1 MITIK
6 KSVLAI
12 SFTGSLFLT
21 GCGTESLLQLER
33 NPNYWEAI
41 NFSDDLFEPVPK
53 QQSAYLLQTC
63 ENTKKTAPLPKQ
75 YRTLG
80 EYGLYF
86 NLQQI
91 GTYTPPIELQ
101 YIATGDTYYL
111 TCRSPKT
118 YRVTAHPIQLKNHP
132 WLKPTSGQERKP
144 ITEPALTVRTYNKAA
159 KRKEEVVG
167 VSKNVQRLS
176 IEFPVTGQ
184 IVFLEK
190 EKDGKQKPLFGLPA
204 SFSYPEIELSFEKTT
219 DGLPSMTYTLM
230 IKSDQYFNQ
239 EDIINRMGKQSIDLT
254 YHPLPDVLP
263 VNKTI
268 PYVTFQSKDTEK
280 PLNKT
285 ISLRY
290 ETTVKDIRPRGFN
303 GIGNDNKEIHGFLH
317 PNDAA
322 LKEGNFRQ
330 LSLLPDKLAKRIS
343 NDLKEV
349 SLEKLQGKRADIRY
363 MTLIQNG
370 KSQSFEVYLKARANK
385 TDIYVKDAKTKKTAK
400 LSGEVATDLL
410 TELED

>member
-1 MITIK
+1 MRIIK
-6 KSVLAI
+6 RQILSI
-12 SFTGSLFLT
+12 SLVSSLFLT
-21 GCGTESLLQLER
+21 GCGSEQLLQLER

-41 NFSDDLFEPVPK
+41 NFSDEIFEPVPK
-53 QQSAYLLQTC
+53 KQSAYLLKIC
-63 ENTKKTAPLPKQ
+63 ESTKKTASLPKQ

-86 NLQQI
+86 NLEQV

-118 YRVTAHPIQLKNHP
+118 NRLTAHQIQLKNHP
-132 WLKPTSGQERKP
+132 WLKPTSGQERSP
-144 ITEPALTVRTYNKAA
+144 ITEPVLAVRTYSKAE
-159 KRKEEVVG
+159 KRKAEAVD
-167 VSKNVQRLS
+167 VSQHVQRLS

-184 IVFLEK
+184 LVFS
-190 EKDGKQKPLFGLPA
+190 EKDEDGQQQSLFGLPA
-204 SFSYPEIELSFEKTT
+204 SFFQPKLELSFEKTT
-219 DGLPSMTYTLM
+219 DGLPSTTYALM

-239 EDIINRMGKQSIDLT
+239 ENIVKSIGEPTVDLT

-263 VNKTI
+263 ANKTI
-268 PYVTFQSKDTEK
+268 PYVTFRSKDTEK

-290 ETTVKDIRPRGFN
+290 ETKVKDIRVRGFN

-317 PNDAA
+317 SNDAA

-349 SLEKLQGKRADIRY
+349 TLEKVQGKRTDIRY

-370 KSQSFEVYLKARANK
+370 KSQSFELYLKERANK
-385 TDIYVKDAKTKKTAK
+385 TDIYVKDTKTKKAAK
-400 LSGEVATDLL
+400 LSGEVAANLL
-410 TELED
+410 TEVEE

>member
-1 MITIK
+1 M
-6 KSVLAI
+6 
-12 SFTGSLFLT
+12 
-21 GCGTESLLQLER
+21 
-33 NPNYWEAI
+33 
-41 NFSDDLFEPVPK
+41 
-53 QQSAYLLQTC
+53 
-63 ENTKKTAPLPKQ
+63 
-75 YRTLG
+75 
-80 EYGLYF
+80 
-86 NLQQI
+86 
-91 GTYTPPIELQ
+91 Q

-118 YRVTAHPIQLKNHP
+118 NRLTAHPIQLKEHP
-132 WLKPTSGQERKP
+132 WLKSTSGQERSP

-159 KRKEEVVG
+159 KRKAEAVD

-184 IVFLEK
+184 LVFLEK
-190 EKDGKQKPLFGLPA
+190 EEDGQQQPLFGLPA
-204 SFSYPEIELSFEKTT
+204 SFSYPKLELSFEKTT
-219 DGLPSMTYTLM
+219 EGLSSKTYALM

-239 EDIINRMGKQSIDLT
+239 EDVVKTIGKQAVDLT
-254 YHPLPDVLP
+254 YHPLPDILP

-290 ETTVKDIRPRGFN
+290 ETTVKDIRVRGFN

-330 LSLLPDKLAKRIS
+330 LSLLPDKLAKQVS

-349 SLEKLQGKRADIRY
+349 TLEKTQGKRADIRY

-370 KSQSFEVYLKARANK
+370 KSQSFELYVKARANK
-385 TDIYVKDAKTKKTAK
+385 TDIYVKDTKTKKTAK
-400 LSGEVATDLL
+400 LSGKVAADLL
-410 TELED
+410 TEVEE